1 MGYKIYSGNKILSMN
16 EAEFLSFKASYT
28 LIQAAGGLVRD
39 EQNRILFIFRR
50 EKWDLP
56 KGKLDEDET
65 IEACAQREVEEECGI
80 QVLSVDELAYTTYHT
95 YAENGMQ
102 ILKETFWFNM
112 HATNQQPLIPQTE
125 EQIIALEWADENR
138 QLELLENT
146 YPMIRDMII
155 SVNRK
160 PL

>member
-1 MGYKIYSGNKILSMN
+1 MGYKIYSGNTILTLN
-16 EAEFLSFKASYT
+16 ESDFIAFKASYT

-39 EQNRILFIFRR
+39 ELDRLLFIFRR

-56 KGKLDEDET
+56 KGKLDDGET

-80 QVLSVDELAYTTYHT
+80 KVLTVNELAYITYHT
-95 YAENGMQ
+95 YEEKGNQ

-112 HATNQQPLIPQTE
+112 RSSNQQPLIPQIE
-125 EQIIALEWADENR
+125 EQIIALEWADQVR
-138 QLELLENT
+138 QQALLENT
-146 YPMIRDMII
+146 YPMIRDMVI
-155 SVNRK
+155 SVNQK